1 MSNQSGTQAVD
12 RAARLLSEVVHSADP
27 MTFTG
32 LSAATG
38 LAKSTTSRL
47 LLALERNGLVR
58 RDDHGRFLP
67 GEMFVSFAWRGGAK
81 AGLVAVAQPF
91 LERLG
96 KATGETINLG
106 VASNGT
112 VEQIAQVDSTF
123 LIGGTNWIG
132 MSVPLHCS
140 ALGKVLLAYGTA
152 QLPGGVLE
160 RRTDKT
166 ITTEAALRTDLATV
180 RACGYAVTDEE
191 LEPGLIAVAT
201 PIRGYDGAVV
211 AALSVSAP
219 TNRMSRDG
227 VATVA
232 GYCAEEAAGLSA
244 VLGYRQRAAGRTG
257 RRVRHEASRRQQMT
271 TEELLG
277 QLYDQTLVGNRPAVL
292 ELTNAGLAMGL
303 GPEMLLYEALIPSL
317 EEVGARFERGDFF
330 VPEMLIA
337 GKAMAGALEILRPL
351 LAETGAQT
359 IGKIVMGTVKG
370 DVHDIG
376 KNLVNI
382 MFEGAGFHVIDLGV
396 QVSPEKFVEAI
407 KEHKPNIVGFS
418 AFLTTTMPMFKA
430 NINALQKSGLRDQVI
445 VMVGGAPVT
454 QEYADVVGAD
464 GYASDASAAVVRAK
478 ELLAQRRATV
488 SV

>member
-1 MSNQSGTQAVD
+1 MSNQNGTQAVD
-12 RAARLLSEVVHSADP
+12 RAARLLSEVVHSSDP

-67 GEMFVSFAWRGGAK
+67 GEMFVSFAWRGGAE

-106 VASNGT
+106 VASNGM
-112 VEQIAQVDSTF
+112 VEQIAQVDSTY
-123 LIGGTNWIG
+123 LIGGTNWVG

-140 ALGKVLLAYGTA
+140 ALGKVLLAYGAA
-152 QLPGGVLE
+152 QLPPGGALE

-166 ITTEAALRTDLATV
+166 ITTEAALRADLATV
-180 RACGYAVTDEE
+180 RARGYAVTDEE

-227 VATVA
+227 VAAVA

-244 VLGYRQRAAGRTG
+244 VLGYRQRAPGRTG
-257 RRVRHEASRRQQMT
+257 RQVT
-271 TEELLG
+271 
-277 QLYDQTLVGNRPAVL
+277 
-292 ELTNAGLAMGL
+292 
-303 GPEMLLYEALIPSL
+303 
-317 EEVGARFERGDFF
+317 
-330 VPEMLIA
+330 
-337 GKAMAGALEILRPL
+337 GK
-351 LAETGAQT
+351 
-359 IGKIVMGTVKG
+359 
-370 DVHDIG
+370 D
-376 KNLVNI
+376 
-382 MFEGAGFHVIDLGV
+382 
-396 QVSPEKFVEAI
+396 
-407 KEHKPNIVGFS
+407 
-418 AFLTTTMPMFKA
+418 
-430 NINALQKSGLRDQVI
+430 
-445 VMVGGAPVT
+445 GG
-454 QEYADVVGAD
+454 
-464 GYASDASAAVVRAK
+464 R
-478 ELLAQRRATV
+478 
-488 SV
+488 